1 MGVQSDGTSA
11 SEASTGPGCRHVCDS
26 ASNKSVSLH
35 GVQEAFGI
43 SIVSVFKDEADIGT
57 PAKSSA
63 AWRHLKAARLRW
75 RREPSSPRMQHRSAE
90 SRWKLGAKVQFGGE
104 LRKNGQHEFA

>member
-43 SIVSVFKDEADIGT
+43 STVSVFKDEADIGT

-63 AWRHLKAARLRW
+63 AWL
-75 RREPSSPRMQHRSAE
+75 QSAT
-90 SRWKLGAKVQFGGE
+90 SKLPG
-104 LRKNGQHEFA
+104 